1 MSSLASSASCWA
13 SWSGL
18 SPSSSYVEYPSSLHQ
33 LHFSPTGSSKSTQP
47 LAFALPREPTFSMFP
62 ECKVCE
68 SCAGGQYGNL
78 ANLANH
84 QAGGTLQYHQARRF
98 SPVCGPIFYYVG
110 VVISKGDILGY
121 VAPKS
126 AYKKRSSQID

>member
-1 MSSLASSASCWA
+1 
-13 SWSGL
+13 
-18 SPSSSYVEYPSSLHQ
+18 
-33 LHFSPTGSSKSTQP
+33 
-47 LAFALPREPTFSMFP
+47 MFP
-62 ECKVCE
+62 ECKVGE

-84 QAGGTLQYHQARRF
+84 QAGGYTAVPQAGGTLDF
-98 SPVCGPIFYYVG
+98 PVAFYFLSCGWAVLFWV
-110 VVISKGDILGY
+110 DILGY

>member
-1 MSSLASSASCWA
+1 M
-13 SWSGL
+13 
-18 SPSSSYVEYPSSLHQ
+18 
-33 LHFSPTGSSKSTQP
+33 FS
-47 LAFALPREPTFSMFP
+47 
-62 ECKVCE
+62 ECKVGE

-84 QAGGTLQYHQARRF
+84 QAGGYTAVP
-98 SPVCGPIFYYVG
+98 PVHWDFPVAFYFLCPWWGCGRLLV
-110 VVISKGDILGY
+110 DILGY